1 MTQRNI
7 VALEAEGRRYLL
19 VFFVL
24 FVCCSLALCSVLFPL
39 IFAEPFLFTDFV
51 SVLPSGTN
59 SYSLFLARKKIDDNS
74 GGGGGGGF

>member
-7 VALEAEGRRYLL
+7 VALEARGAY
-19 VFFVL
+19 VL
-24 FVCCSLALCSVLFPL
+24 FVCLFVALLYSVLFPL

-59 SYSLFLARKKIDDNS
+59 SYSLFLARKKMDDNC